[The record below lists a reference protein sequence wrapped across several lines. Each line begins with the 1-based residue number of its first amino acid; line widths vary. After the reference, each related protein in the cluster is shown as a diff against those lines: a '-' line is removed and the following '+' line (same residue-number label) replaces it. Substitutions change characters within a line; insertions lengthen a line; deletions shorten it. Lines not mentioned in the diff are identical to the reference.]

1 MPEVAFPLAHH
12 AAVSAL
18 PFFGPMLLIV
28 AFLVISRL
36 RSGSKLP

>member
-1 MPEVAFPLAHH
+1 MSDVAFPLAHH
-12 AAVSAL
+12 TAVAAL

-36 RSGSKLP
+36 RSG

>member
-1 MPEVAFPLAHH
+1 MSDVAFPLAHH

-28 AFLVISRL
+28 AFLVVSRL
-36 RSGSKLP
+36 RSGPNSP

>member
-1 MPEVAFPLAHH
+1 MPEIVLPLAHH

-28 AFLVISRL
+28 AFLVLSRL
-36 RSGSKLP
+36 RSE